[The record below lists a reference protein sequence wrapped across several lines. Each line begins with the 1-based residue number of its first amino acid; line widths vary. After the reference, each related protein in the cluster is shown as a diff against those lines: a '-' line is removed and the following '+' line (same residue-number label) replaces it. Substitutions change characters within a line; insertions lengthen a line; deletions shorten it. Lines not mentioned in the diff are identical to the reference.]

1 MKNIAKKS
9 IEDINNIKNVIF
21 REFKKEDDVFIAT
34 DIFYVSEEIDNG
46 MLGFN
51 VIDSNSNRIL
61 PYLQNNNIYVS
72 INNDIK
78 QYIDLIVISNISLSL
93 DDIKINKSQLIHKI
107 LENHNIIDEKL
118 FEDLYFNEDF
128 SKKINLEIPQK
139 YNNKKIILED
149 IDISKKYLFKIN
161 IIELNR
167 TFYQYKI

>member
-9 IEDINNIKNVIF
+9 IEDINNLKNVIF
-21 REFKKEDDVFIAT
+21 REFKKEDDLFIAT
-34 DIFYVSEEIDNG
+34 DIFYVSEEIENG
-46 MLGFN
+46 VFGFN
-51 VIDSNSNRIL
+51 VIDSNSNKIL
-61 PYLQNNNIYVS
+61 PYSQNNNIYIS
-72 INNDIK
+72 INNDNK
-78 QYIDLIVISNISLSL
+78 YYIDLIILSNISLSL
-93 DDIKINKSQLIHKI
+93 DDIKINKAQLIHKI

-149 IDISKKYLFKIN
+149 IDVSKKYLFKIN

-167 TFYQYKI
+167 TFYKYKI